1 MMEIH
6 IGILVVNRNMRYI
19 CLFFIFSLFLFTSCE
34 ETIIKDII
42 IEDVITFVE
51 LDASQYIV
59 NQLDSSLTGKYKK
72 FSFSEGDTVSH
83 DNWDVAFKGST
94 IIINGGESSEQD
106 QPNRTGSAA
115 VYIATGIM
123 SDIKIV
129 DVSKL
134 TEDDA
139 TRPAIIDDLGISGQG
154 WSSYNHD
161 SHILSPIAGRILVFR
176 THDNKYAKMEILYY
190 YDSENPQPLD
200 GDFGGFYTFNY
211 VYQSDGEINF

>member
-1 MMEIH
+1 MK
-6 IGILVVNRNMRYI
+6 YS
-19 CLFFIFSLFLFTSCE
+19 CLFFVFCLLIFTSCE
-34 ETIIKDII
+34 ETIIKDVI

-139 TRPAIIDDLGISGQG
+139 TRPAIIDDLGISAQG
-154 WSSYNHD
+154 WASYD
-161 SHILSPIAGRILVFR
+161 MGTHILSPIAGRILVFR

>member
-1 MMEIH
+1 METH
-6 IGILVVNRNMRYI
+6 IGILVVNRNMKYT
-19 CLFFIFSLFLFTSCE
+19 CLFFVFYLLIFTSCE
-34 ETIIKDII
+34 QIINEVVVV
-42 IEDVITFVE
+42 EDVITFVE

-59 NQLDSSLTGKYKK
+59 NQLDSSLTGKYEK

-94 IIINGGESSEQD
+94 IIVNGGELSNQD
-106 QPNRTGSAA
+106 QPDRVGDAA

-123 SDIKIV
+123 SDVKIV

-134 TEDDA
+134 TEDDV

-154 WSSYNHD
+154 WASYD
-161 SHILSPIAGRILVFR
+161 MGTHILSPIAGRILVFR

-211 VYQSDGEINF
+211 VYQSDGTINF